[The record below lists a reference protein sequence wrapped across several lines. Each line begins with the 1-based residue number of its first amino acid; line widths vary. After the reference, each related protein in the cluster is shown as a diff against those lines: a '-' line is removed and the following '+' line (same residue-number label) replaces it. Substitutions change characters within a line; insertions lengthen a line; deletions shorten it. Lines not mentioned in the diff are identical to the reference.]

1 MTDWHDYC
9 VPLTKESE
17 ALRLH
22 AYPDREPTEPGGIR
36 WTVGYGATGP
46 DVGPDTVWTEEQ
58 ADADLAHRLDITN
71 AGITRLIR
79 VRIGQR
85 QRAAMNDLA
94 YNIGIRA
101 FAGSS
106 LLTYLNSGDHARAC
120 ARFGLFI
127 LDDGEVKRGL
137 ITRRCKEAMLFA
149 EDL

>member
-17 ALRLH
+17 DLQLK
-22 AYPDREPTEPGGIR
+22 AYADKEPNEPGGIR
-36 WTVGYGATGP
+36 WTVGWGSTGP
-46 DVGPDTVWTEEQ
+46 DIGPDTVWTEEQ
-58 ADADLAHRLDITN
+58 AEADLVYRLNQVNMGT
-71 AGITRLIR
+71 TRLIR

-85 QRAAMNDLA
+85 QRAAINDLA

-101 FAGSS
+101 FAESEVLS
-106 LLTYLNSGDHARAC
+106 YLNKSDYGRAC

-127 LDDGEVKRGL
+127 LDDGEVKNGL
-137 ITRRCKEAMLFA
+137 ITRRYKEAMLFA

>member
-17 ALRLH
+17 DLRLK
-22 AYPDREPTEPGGIR
+22 AYPESEPSAPDGVL
-36 WTVGYGATGP
+36 WSVGYGATGP
-46 DVGPDTVWTEEQ
+46 DIGPDTVWTEEQ
-58 ADADLAHRLDITN
+58 ADADLAHRLDLTN

-79 VRIGQR
+79 VRIGQK
-85 QRAAMNDLA
+85 QRAALNDLT

-101 FAGSS
+101 FAESEV
-106 LLTYLNSGDHARAC
+106 LTYLNKGDYARAC

-127 LDDGEVKRGL
+127 LDDGEVKKGL
-137 ITRRCKEAMLFA
+137 VTRRYKEAMLFA